1 MSDLICKLH
10 EIAVYFHRINMRQ
23 TAGDLDY
30 IASWL
35 RSPLWNHGEHL
46 KPDPAGE
53 NTVDAYSHNCPI
65 PYTANLNL
73 IDRCSDLDAA
83 IVYVGMAK
91 DTLEQLALLYDSDE
105 EETAIN
111 CYTEYL
117 DDLYSII
124 TGEDPPEPPEPPVP
138 PEPTLYALYNAMD
151 AITDTA
157 LNAAPVAIPIARG
170 GKSPTGGRDIAVI
183 DYPNIEIID
192 LS

>member
-65 PYTANLNL
+65 PYTANPNL

-117 DDLYSII
+117 DALYSII
-124 TGEDPPEPPEPPVP
+124 TGEDPPDPPEPPVP
-138 PEPTLYALYNAMD
+138 PAEPTLQFIMVDSEGEITAQVFDIDEISIIHCGNILLDYN
-151 AITDTA
+151 TDSEF
-157 LNAAPVAIPIARG
+157 IM
-170 GKSPTGGRDIAVI
+170 VI
-183 DYPNIEIID
+183 
-192 LS
+192 

>member
-65 PYTANLNL
+65 PYTANTSL

-83 IVYVGMAK
+83 VVYVGMAK
-91 DTLEQLALLYDSDE
+91 DTLEQLSLLYDSDE

-117 DDLYSII
+117 DELYSII
-124 TGEDPPEPPEPPVP
+124 TGEDPPDPPVP
-138 PEPTLYALYNAMD
+138 PS
-151 AITDTA
+151 DTYI
-157 LNAAPVAIPIARG
+157 LCGTMGSDFDNTIKTNNPIWG
-170 GKSPTGGRDIAVI
+170 VMTNSTEG
-183 DYPNIEIID
+183 
-192 LS
+192 